1 MFGFILLIVGVIWL
15 LEAAGVVGGGI
26 WAFVWPIAVIVVA
39 LSVLMG
45 KKKGCWCGGDFK
57 KKE

>member
-1 MFGFILLIVGVIWL
+1 MFGFILLIIGVIWL

-26 WAFVWPIAVIVVA
+26 WAFIWPIAVIIVS
-39 LSVLMG
+39 LSILMG
-45 KKKGCWCGGDFK
+45 KKKGCCFCGDK